1 MILMIFYI
9 LKKCLLFTLQFFT
22 FIHLFLAARVFVVTG
37 LSLVVVSGGT
47 LQWLL
52 AGFLSQWLLVLRSTG
67 SRPVGFAS
75 CGPQAYL
82 LRGRCNTPRPGIEP
96 VSPALAG
103 RLSTPGPPGKPC
115 PHHSPPPRSPFVL
128 LTFLLLLKHTSCTI
142 SEPFF
147 ACDFPT

>member
-1 MILMIFYI
+1 MSCLRSSYSMILMIFYI

-22 FIHLFLAARVFVVTG
+22 FIHLFLVARVFVVTG

-82 LRGRCNTPRPGIEP
+82 LRGRCNTPDQGLNLCPLHWQADSQPLDHQG
-96 VSPALAG
+96 SPALITHLPLA
-103 RLSTPGPPGKPC
+103 LP
-115 PHHSPPPRSPFVL
+115 
-128 LTFLLLLKHTSCTI
+128 SCY
-142 SEPFF
+142 
-147 ACDFPT
+147 